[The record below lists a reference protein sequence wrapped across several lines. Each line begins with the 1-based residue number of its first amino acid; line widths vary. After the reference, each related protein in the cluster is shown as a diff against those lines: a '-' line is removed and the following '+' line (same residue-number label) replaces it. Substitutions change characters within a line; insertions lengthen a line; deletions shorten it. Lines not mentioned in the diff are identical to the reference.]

1 MAIFLDEEQ
10 VVRLLPINEAIDCLE
25 QAFLEQGQGSVRNHP
40 RNRTQVG
47 GMGVTMMVAVLGG
60 SGFGGFKVMGGG
72 YRSSM
77 VTLYGEEPPRMLAML
92 ESRELGQ
99 IRTGAAS
106 GLATKYMARED
117 ATTVGMIGTGH
128 QAISQ
133 LAAVCAVRPITS
145 VKAFSRNEERRSA
158 FCSEMANLLGV
169 EVIPVSSAKEAVV
182 GTDVVIAITNVQTL
196 EPVILGEWL
205 EPGMHINAAGANSLN
220 RRELDN
226 SAITRSSIVV
236 ADAIDQAKIECADLV
251 VPVGEGLLG
260 WDSIIE
266 LGQVVTGE
274 KKGRTSA
281 TDITLFESQ
290 GIGMEDVAVAAHI
303 FAKAKSEG
311 IGVELPF

>member
-1 MAIFLDEEQ
+1 MAIFLTEED
-10 VVRLLPINEAIDCLE
+10 VVRLLPINEAIDCLDE
-25 QAFLEQGQGSVRNHP
+25 AFRQQGQGNVKNHP
-40 RNRTQVG
+40 RNRTQSG

-77 VTLYGEEPPRMLAML
+77 VTLYGEDPPRMLAML

-117 ATTVGMIGTGH
+117 ATTVGIVGTGH

-133 LAAVCAVRPITS
+133 LAAVCSVRSITK
-145 VKAFSRNEERRSA
+145 VKAFSRNPERRTA
-158 FCSEMANLLGV
+158 FCSAMTSLLDV
-169 EVIPVSSAKEAVV
+169 EVIPVESAKEAVV
-182 GTDVVIAITNVQTL
+182 GTDIVIAITNVQTL

-205 EPGMHINAAGANSLN
+205 EPGMHVNAAGANSLN
-220 RRELDN
+220 RRELDD
-226 SAITRSSIVV
+226 AAVMKSSIVV
-236 ADAIDQAKIECADLV
+236 ADAIDQAQLECADLV
-251 VPVGEGLLG
+251 IPINAGLLG
-260 WDSIIE
+260 WDQIIE

-274 KKGRTSA
+274 KSGRMSTD
-281 TDITLFESQ
+281 DITVFESQ

-303 FAKAKSEG
+303 FAKARNEG
-311 IGVELPF
+311 TGLELPF

>member
-1 MAIFLDEEQ
+1 MAIFLTEEE
-10 VVRLLPINEAIDCLE
+10 VVQLLPINEAVDCLDR
-25 QAFLEQGQGSVRNHP
+25 AFLEQGLGSVRNHP
-40 RNRTQVG
+40 RNRTQSG
-47 GMGVTMMVAVLGG
+47 AMGVTMMVSVLGG

-77 VTLYGEEPPRMLAML
+77 VTLYGEDPPRMLAMM

-106 GLATKYMARED
+106 GVATKYMARED

-133 LAAVCAVRPITS
+133 LTAVCAVRPITQ
-145 VKAFSRNEERRSA
+145 VKAYSRNPDRRTA
-158 FCSEMANLLGV
+158 FCSAMAELLGIDVVPV
-169 EVIPVSSAKEAVV
+169 ESAKEAML
-182 GTDVVIAITNVQTL
+182 GTDIVIAITNVQTL
-196 EPVILGEWL
+196 DPVILGEWL

-220 RRELDN
+220 RRELDD
-226 SAITRSSIVV
+226 AAVTRSAIVV

-251 VPVGEGLLG
+251 LPIDAGLLG
-260 WDSIIE
+260 WDSILE
-266 LGQVVTGE
+266 LGQIVTGE
-274 KKGRTSA
+274 KKGRTSPS
-281 TDITLFESQ
+281 DITLFESQ

-311 IGVELPF
+311 VGVELPF